1 MNPRRGVGLARR
13 AAAASVAAIP
23 DSGATVPWLPS
34 WTEDTTF
41 SIADVVS
48 LVLWVHDPLYRA
60 AAPAVRRAMEMEE
73 AAELLHSSETRWKE
87 LDGRTRGWVR
97 KHLEEDLRARA
108 AGAEPAPDA
117 WELVRTVKR
126 AAQLADYVCLSRGVR
141 VGLWW
146 PEQKVCTMIPFAGTG
161 SSSGAPVVQLS
172 CLSGRI
178 LLNKTGDYRV
188 PAASWPALV
197 TGPGAAASFTW
208 APPLCAPAIGAQ
220 TVAQI
225 IEKMDALQAGLPRT
239 GGRAALWTR
248 YLWARLTHDLAQ

>member
-1 MNPRRGVGLARR
+1 MNPRRSVGLARSAR

-23 DSGATVPWLPS
+23 DSGAAVPWLPS

-48 LVLWVHDPLYRA
+48 LVLWIRDPLYRV

-73 AAELLHSSETRWKE
+73 AAELLHTSETRWRE
-87 LDGRTRGWVR
+87 LDGRGRGWVR

-126 AAQLADYVCLSRGVR
+126 AAQLADYVCLSRSIR

-146 PEQKVCTMIPFAGTG
+146 PEQKVCTMIPFAGAG
-161 SSSGAPVVQLS
+161 PSSGASVVQLS

-197 TGPGAAASFTW
+197 TAAAPFTW
-208 APPLCAPAIGAQ
+208 MPPLCAPSVGAQ

-225 IEKMDALQAGLPRT
+225 IEKMDALTPGLPRT